1 MGRILGVE
9 INEGKNADGKMSDS
23 TMADVEPC
31 IRTCFRLHRWEIAK
45 SVVLWSDLKGYIT
58 AYSTINGIDKQTF
71 FMSAQSGTPSA
82 STRLAYPGGKIPLKE
97 AKANDIKK
105 ALQYVPVEHL
115 EFYNE
120 INPTCP
126 NVLSGAPTKCSSA
139 LTMSSS
145 GVSQKGGTCELL
157 ARTGKKDVQIGRLS
171 YKLSDSSLYG
181 LQCRILYGPSL
192 PS

>member
-120 INPTCP
+120 IVNGPIGTAEEDLMYQSLRP
-126 NVLSGAPTKCSSA
+126 YNILKSGQLILWLKNIFSNKIKC
-139 LTMSSS
+139 LF
-145 GVSQKGGTCELL
+145 C
-157 ARTGKKDVQIGRLS
+157 
-171 YKLSDSSLYG
+171 
-181 LQCRILYGPSL
+181 
-192 PS
+192 